1 MIFDI
6 TMWNWRLNRK
16 LRQLMPAPLRWD
28 SRHIGCLIVWDRPSD
43 SQPHFRSVTRQSAH
57 FDWPDLVAHLCGHRC
72 SERDFAI
79 WISNHRRINE
89 SKTPWL
95 HSVSRSSIKRR
106 IINLVRAFF
115 RPYVCCCQDKKIKM
129 NISAGEKMWCSNNQ
143 SLRITS
149 RDYHHLLIV
158 LSMVEIKHYL
168 IFKLYYSAINLC

>member
-1 MIFDI
+1 M
-6 TMWNWRLNRK
+6 THRL
-16 LRQLMPAPLRWD
+16 
-28 SRHIGCLIVWDRPSD
+28 IVIVWDRPSD
-43 SQPHFRSVTRQSAH
+43 SLPHFRSVTRQGAH
-57 FDWPDLVAHLCGHRC
+57 FDWPDFVAHLCGRRC
-72 SERDFAI
+72 CERDFAI
-79 WISNHRRINE
+79 WICNHRRMNE

-106 IINLVRAFF
+106 RNNLVRAFF

-129 NISAGEKMWCSNNQ
+129 NISAGEKMCSNNQ
-143 SLRITS
+143 SLKITS